1 MGTDATQVVIFD
13 CDGVL
18 FDSKEANIAFY
29 NRILAHFR
37 LPPMTQ
43 EEVEYVHVS
52 TAEGA
57 LRYLFTNRDPRVLE
71 EVLAHRPHVDY
82 TSFIHLMH
90 MEPHVKELLGSLPL
104 SLIHI

>member
-1 MGTDATQVVIFD
+1 MGRDATQVVIFD
-13 CDGVL
+13 CDGVM

-29 NRILAHFR
+29 NAILAQYH

-57 LRYLFTNRDPRVLE
+57 LRHLLARRDPDVLKE
-71 EVLAHRPHVDY
+71 ILAHRPHVDY
-82 TSFIHLMH
+82 TPFIRLMH
-90 MEPHVKELLGSLPL
+90 
-104 SLIHI
+104 